1 MSDVSHYKKKGVN
14 GLDKDCPCV
23 SAYWDLT
30 WHNWKAI
37 KIIFMSTKSQIQEAK
52 PKVQGKTQLVLK
64 AEYLRR
70 VWAGLTCNLC
80 CIDLI

>member
-37 KIIFMSTKSQIQEAK
+37 KIIFMSTKSQIQEAS
-52 PKVQGKTQLVLK
+52 
-64 AEYLRR
+64 
-70 VWAGLTCNLC
+70 
-80 CIDLI
+80 

>member
-37 KIIFMSTKSQIQEAK
+37 KIILCPQKVKYKKQAK
-52 PKVQGKTQLVLK
+52 GTWQNP
-64 AEYLRR
+64 
-70 VWAGLTCNLC
+70 
-80 CIDLI
+80 ISS